1 MIKIRLAKTDE
12 WVFIKKNADEIY
24 FKNEKEFW
32 KSNYF
37 RISKEDCISAINNR
51 ELFVLSNGSEIFGFV
66 IIKKLNAES
75 LTFSMLTV
83 IEKHQKKGYGQKM
96 LDFIFKKSKKENITQ
111 IFLEILCA
119 KNWNHPQKEFLIRWY
134 SDYGFTY
141 NKSYSFEKLYPTHK
155 KYMNCEL
162 IFKQYVKK
170 IMPLK
175 IYSEIAIL

>member
-24 FKNEKEFW
+24 LKNEKEFW

-51 ELFVLSNGSEIFGFV
+51 ELFVLSNSSEIFGFV

-83 IEKHQKKGYGQKM
+83 IEKHQKKVM
-96 LDFIFKKSKKENITQ
+96 DKK
-111 IFLEILCA
+111 
-119 KNWNHPQKEFLIRWY
+119 FLIL
-134 SDYGFTY
+134 S
-141 NKSYSFEKLYPTHK
+141 
-155 KYMNCEL
+155 L
-162 IFKQYVKK
+162 INLKKK
-170 IMPLK
+170 ISLK
-175 IYSEIAIL
+175 YF